1 MSLKPAPT
9 LGVIRLDYDY
19 PPACGDIDCP
29 DTYGYDVYYKV
40 VPGLTFEMAQS
51 GKMTA
56 DVQKRFIDSV
66 NWLINEKK
74 VNVITGDCGFMV
86 YFQEV
91 ALSIAKQQPVCMVMS
106 SLLQLK
112 SIQATLS
119 PDDEIIVMTANGVAL
134 GNMAPAFEK
143 ACGFSI
149 VDPRIK
155 VLGCENIPGFEAVA
169 LGQKVDVA
177 KVQPGMV
184 KLVNDTLKKSPKVK
198 AILLEC
204 TELPPYANAIRECS
218 GLPVWDVISAC
229 NYVVSAFLNEPRYG
243 KQGWQADWDKV
254 QDSYVFGQ
262 NVKSVN
268 KVYLVN
274 KPAKQ

>member
-1 MSLKPAPT
+1 MSLKPAPV

-40 VPGLTFEMAQS
+40 VPGFTFEMAQS
-51 GKMTA
+51 GALTPA
-56 DVQKRFIDSV
+56 VQQRFIESC
-66 NWLINEKK
+66 NWLINTKK

-86 YFQEV
+86 YFQDI
-91 ALSIAKQQPVCMVMS
+91 AQSIIKTKPVCFVMS

-119 PDDEIIVMTANGVAL
+119 PVDEIIIMTANGVAL
-134 GNMAPAFEK
+134 SQMNEAFQK
-143 ACGFSI
+143 ACGFSV
-149 VDPRIK
+149 VDDRLR
-155 VLGCENIPGFEAVA
+155 VVGCENVPGFEAVA
-169 LGQKVDVA
+169 AGDKVDVA
-177 KVQPGMV
+177 KVQPGMIQLV
-184 KLVNDTLKKSPKVK
+184 KESLVKYPKVK

-229 NYVVSAFLNEPRYG
+229 NYVVSAYLNEPRYG
-243 KQGWQADWDKV
+243 KQGWQASWDGV
-254 QDSYVFGQ
+254 QQEYKFGD
-262 NVKSVN
+262 NVLKSN

-274 KPAKQ
+274 KPAQ